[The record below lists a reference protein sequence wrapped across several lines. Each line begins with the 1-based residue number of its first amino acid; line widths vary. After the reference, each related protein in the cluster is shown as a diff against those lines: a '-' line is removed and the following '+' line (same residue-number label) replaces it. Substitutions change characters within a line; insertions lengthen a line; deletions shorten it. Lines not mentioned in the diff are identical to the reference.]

1 MVDEKKKSPTKGDFI
16 DLEKTEFKKKRNI
29 LSFLAKYV
37 SLGLVFFGMGLF
49 ISKKYQIPIDF
60 GLENNAK
67 QKANVDIL
75 SDLKSD
81 VVILEDDIE
90 NISERIKKSDLF
102 YENLENKN
110 SELLLKLDEVTE
122 RVKEVGEFD
131 YTSSFKKELNQY
143 ELLKNL
149 LILKNKF
156 SRRNSIENEMSIIST
171 FFENDY
177 EVLTL
182 LNFFSEVDLSSVVQ
196 KNYLL
201 NEVNEKI
208 RKYDLK
214 LDDFFR
220 NTKIENDLKETKIF
234 ESKDKFLNYL
244 NDLFDSTFK
253 ITKYEDANFDENILE
268 NGNYRDIL
276 VSAKEHLLVDNLD
289 QAIRII
295 EQSGIDLDEHS
306 DWLEKSKKLNEVEK
320 NIKNLEDII
329 LQNLVSQNDKSF

>member
-1 MVDEKKKSPTKGDFI
+1 M
-16 DLEKTEFKKKRNI
+16 
-29 LSFLAKYV
+29 
-37 SLGLVFFGMGLF
+37 
-49 ISKKYQIPIDF
+49 
-60 GLENNAK
+60 ENNAK

-81 VVILEDDIE
+81 VVILENDIE

-122 RVKEVGEFD
+122 RVKKVGEFD

-143 ELLKNL
+143 ELLKSL

-156 SRRNSIENEMSIIST
+156 SRRTSIENEISIIST

-182 LNFFSEVDLSSVVQ
+182 MKFFSEVDLSSVVK

-201 NEVNEKI
+201 NGVNEKI

-234 ESKDKFLNYL
+234 ESKDKFLTYL

-253 ITKYEDANFDENILE
+253 ITKYEDANFDENIIE

-329 LQNLVSQNDKSF
+329 LKNLASQNDKSF

>member
-16 DLEKTEFKKKRNI
+16 DLEKSEFKKKRNI
-29 LSFLAKYV
+29 LSFLVKYI
-37 SLGLVFFGMGLF
+37 SFGLVFFGMGLF
-49 ISKKYQIPIDF
+49 VSKKYQIPIDF
-60 GLENNAK
+60 GLENNLK
-67 QKANVDIL
+67 QKTNVDIL
-75 SDLKSD
+75 SDLQSD

-122 RVKEVGEFD
+122 RVKKVGEFD
-131 YTSSFKKELNQY
+131 YTSNFKKELNQY

-156 SRRNSIENEMSIIST
+156 SRRISIENEMSIIST

-182 LNFFSEVDLSSVVQ
+182 MNFFSEVDLSSVVK

-220 NTKIENDLKETKIF
+220 NTKTENDLKETKIF
-234 ESKDKFLNYL
+234 ESKDQFLTYL
-244 NDLFDSTFK
+244 NELFNSTFK
-253 ITKYEDANFDENILE
+253 ITKYKDANFDENITE
-268 NGNYRDIL
+268 NGNYRNIL
-276 VSAKEHLLVDNLD
+276 VSAKEHLLADNLN

-329 LQNLVSQNDKSF
+329 LQNLVNQNDKSF

>member
-1 MVDEKKKSPTKGDFI
+1 
-16 DLEKTEFKKKRNI
+16 
-29 LSFLAKYV
+29 
-37 SLGLVFFGMGLF
+37 MGLF
-49 ISKKYQIPIDF
+49 VSKKYQIPIDF

-81 VVILEDDIE
+81 VVILENDIE

-102 YENLENKN
+102 YENLENKK

-122 RVKEVGEFD
+122 RVKKVGEFD

-156 SRRNSIENEMSIIST
+156 SRRTPIENEMSIIST

-182 LNFFSEVDLSSVVQ
+182 MNFFSEVDLSSVVK

-201 NEVNEKI
+201 NEVNQKI

-220 NTKIENDLKETKIF
+220 NTKIENDLKKPQIF
-234 ESKDKFLNYL
+234 ESKDKFLTYL

>member
-1 MVDEKKKSPTKGDFI
+1 MDYE
-16 DLEKTEFKKKRNI
+16 NI
-29 LSFLAKYV
+29 IKFW
-37 SLGLVFFGMGLF
+37 F
-49 ISKKYQIPIDF
+49 
-60 GLENNAK
+60 
-67 QKANVDIL
+67 
-75 SDLKSD
+75 
-81 VVILEDDIE
+81 DDIDQ
-90 NISERIKKSDLF
+90 KKWFEKDDNF
-102 YENLENKN
+102 D
-110 SELLLKLDEVTE
+110 EL
-122 RVKEVGEFD
+122 
-131 YTSSFKKELNQY
+131 
-143 ELLKNL
+143 
-149 LILKNKF
+149 LKNKF
-156 SRRNSIENEMSIIST
+156 SRRISIENEMSIIST

-182 LNFFSEVDLSSVVQ
+182 MNFFSEVDLSSVVK

-234 ESKDKFLNYL
+234 ESKDKFLTYL

-253 ITKYEDANFDENILE
+253 ITKYEEANFDENILE

-276 VSAKEHLLVDNLD
+276 VSAKEHLLVNNLD

-306 DWLEKSKKLNEVEK
+306 DWLEKSKKLSEVEK

>member
-1 MVDEKKKSPTKGDFI
+1 
-16 DLEKTEFKKKRNI
+16 
-29 LSFLAKYV
+29 
-37 SLGLVFFGMGLF
+37 
-49 ISKKYQIPIDF
+49 
-60 GLENNAK
+60 
-67 QKANVDIL
+67 
-75 SDLKSD
+75 
-81 VVILEDDIE
+81 
-90 NISERIKKSDLF
+90 
-102 YENLENKN
+102 
-110 SELLLKLDEVTE
+110 
-122 RVKEVGEFD
+122 
-131 YTSSFKKELNQY
+131 
-143 ELLKNL
+143 
-149 LILKNKF
+149 
-156 SRRNSIENEMSIIST
+156 MSIIST

-182 LNFFSEVDLSSVVQ
+182 MNFFSEVDLSRVVK

-201 NEVNEKI
+201 NEVNQKI

-234 ESKDKFLNYL
+234 ESKDKFLTYL